1 MTEQDKNK
9 APDHNRFGAFYVY
22 PQLKNI
28 GT

>member
-9 APDHNRFGAFYVY
+9 ARPLNGFGAFYVY

-28 GT
+28 DT